1 MHDMKVTTA
10 DFIKNFGQLSDK
22 ALSEP
27 VTVTKNGRNR
37 LVVLSVEEYE
47 RLKLRDR
54 EVVLA
59 ENAPSWLIEAL
70 GRTDDIPAESL
81 ALDAEAKDWLA

>member
-27 VTVTKNGRNR
+27 VTITKNGRDR
-37 LVVLSVEEYE
+37 LVVLSVDEYE
-47 RLKLRDR
+47 RLKRRDR
-54 EVVLA
+54 QVILA
-59 ENAPSWLIEAL
+59 ENAPSWLIEAFS
-70 GRTDDIPAESL
+70 RTDDIPAECH
-81 ALDAEAKDWLA
+81 ALNAEAKDCVA

>member
-27 VTVTKNGRNR
+27 VTITKNGRDR
-37 LVVLSVEEYE
+37 LVVLSVDEYE
-47 RLKLRDR
+47 RLKRRDR
-54 EVVLA
+54 EVIVA

-70 GRTDDIPAESL
+70 GRTDDIPTESH
-81 ALDAEAKDWLA
+81 ALNAEAKDWIA